1 MNRQYYVYIMTNRN
15 NTVLYTGVTSD
26 LMRRV
31 YEHKAKLVPGF
42 TRRYNIDKLVYYE
55 AHDWVEDAIL
65 REKRIKGSSRAKKIR
80 LVESMNEHWHDLYDG
95 LVG

>member
-1 MNRQYYVYIMTNRN
+1 MSRQYYVYIMTNRN

-80 LVESMNEHWHDLYDG
+80 LVESMNDGWHDLYEWLLG
-95 LVG
+95 